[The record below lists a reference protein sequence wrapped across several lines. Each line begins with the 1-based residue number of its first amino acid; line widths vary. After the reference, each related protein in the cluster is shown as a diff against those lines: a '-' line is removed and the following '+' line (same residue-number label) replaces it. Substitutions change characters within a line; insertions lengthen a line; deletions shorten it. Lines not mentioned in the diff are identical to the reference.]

1 MTLEPKINDKKELN
15 KMLAM
20 AFNVAKT
27 FPPAIIYLDEIE
39 QIFKA
44 KKKKKKGAGGAAGP
58 NFTKLKKVLSKYKKK
73 VLKKE
78 DRVAVIG
85 STNKPW

>member
-1 MTLEPKINDKKELN
+1 MSGNERRRQDKIER
-15 KMLAM
+15 
-20 AFNVAKT
+20 
-27 FPPAIIYLDEIE
+27 
-39 QIFKA
+39 QR

-58 NFTKLKKVLSKYKKK
+58 NFTKLRKTLTKYKKK

-78 DRVAVIG
+78 DRVAVIA